1 MTMEATPTA
10 SGLTHEITDLE
21 SQTMARVAR
30 RLLPLLMACYFV
42 AYLDRVN
49 VGFAS
54 LTMNKALGFTS
65 AVYGFGGGIFFL
77 GYFIFEV
84 PSNVLLSKVGARV
97 WIARIL
103 ITWGLIS
110 ACTAFIV
117 GPVSFYSVRFLLGIA
132 EAGFFPGIILYLTW
146 WFPSYYR
153 SRIVGIF
160 MAAIPLSNILG
171 SLVSGVL
178 LDLDGLMGLAGW
190 QWLFILEAAPAV
202 VLGFAFWFFM
212 TDWPSQAHW
221 LTQAQRDWLIGR
233 LDAERTQRES
243 IRHYSLKQALLDRR
257 VLVLSLVYFG
267 GTFAGYGIA
276 LFQPQ
281 IVHQLA
287 AGFGMTGLIN
297 AIPYVFAA
305 GAMVLWGRHSD
316 HTGERPRHVAIAYS
330 VGAAGLIATALMTD
344 PVLTMVMLV
353 IAAMGQSSTGPTFWT
368 LPTAM
373 LSGTAAAGGIAL
385 INALGNLGGFF
396 GPYLFGLIKDATGGS
411 FTFGLMALALGPI
424 MSASIVLMLGHDR
437 RLEHIPA
444 RRAEVES

>member
-1 MTMEATPTA
+1 MAATPATA
-10 SGLTHEITDLE
+10 LTHEITDLE
-21 SQTMARVAR
+21 RQTMARVAR
-30 RLLPLLMACYFV
+30 RLLPLLIACYFV

-54 LTMNKALGFTS
+54 LTMNKALGFSS

-84 PSNVLLSKVGARV
+84 PSNILLSKVGARI

-103 ITWGLIS
+103 ITWGIIS
-110 ACTAFIV
+110 ACTALIT

-160 MAAIPLSNILG
+160 MAAIPISNIFG

-178 LDLDGLMGLAGW
+178 LDLDGLLGFAGW

-202 VLGFAFWFFM
+202 VLGFAFWLFM

-221 LTQAQRDWLIGR
+221 LAPAQREWLMTR
-233 LDAERTQRES
+233 LDAEQAQRET
-243 IRHYSLKQALLDRR
+243 IRHYSLKQALLDKR
-257 VLVLSLVYFG
+257 VLLLSLVYFG

-281 IVHQLA
+281 IVHRLA
-287 AGFGMTGLIN
+287 EGFGMTGVIN

-305 GAMVLWGRHSD
+305 VAMVLWGRHSD
-316 HTGERPRHVAIAYS
+316 HTGERPRHVAIAYT
-330 VGAAGLIATALMTD
+330 VGATGLIATALMTD

-411 FTFGLMALALGPI
+411 FTFALMALALGPI
-424 MSASIVLMLGHDR
+424 MSAAVVLTLGHDR
-437 RLEHIPA
+437 RLEHIPG
-444 RRAEVES
+444 RRVAAEP

>member
-1 MTMEATPTA
+1 MADRSDATGLPHVITPLERETMR
-10 SGLTHEITDLE
+10 
-21 SQTMARVAR
+21 RVAR

-84 PSNVLLSKVGARV
+84 PSNVLLSKVGARR

-103 ITWGLIS
+103 VTWGMIS
-110 ACTAFIV
+110 ACTAFIT
-117 GPVSFYSVRFLLGIA
+117 GPTSFYSVRFLLGIA

-153 SRIVGIF
+153 SRIVGVF

-178 LDLDGLMGLAGW
+178 LDLDGWLGIAGW
-190 QWLFILEAAPAV
+190 QWLFIIEAVPAV
-202 VLGFAFWFFM
+202 VLGVVFWVYM

-221 LTQAQRDWLIGR
+221 LAPAQRDWLMAR
-233 LDAERTQRES
+233 LDAERSQREA
-243 IRHYSLKQALLDRR
+243 IRHYSLKQALLDKR
-257 VLVLSLVYFG
+257 VLLLSLVYFG
-267 GTFAGYGIA
+267 GTFSGYGIV

-281 IVHQLA
+281 IVHRLSE
-287 AGFGMTGLIN
+287 GFGMTGVIN

-305 GAMVLWGRHSD
+305 CAMVLWGRHSD

-330 VGAAGLIATALMTD
+330 VSAAGLIATALMTD

-353 IAAMGQSSTGPTFWT
+353 VAAMGQASTGPTFWS

-396 GPYLFGLIKDATGGS
+396 GPFLFGMIKDATGGS
-411 FTFGLMALALGPI
+411 FMFALIAIALGPV
-424 MSASIVLMLGHDR
+424 MSASIVLALGHDR

-444 RRAEVES
+444 RRG

>member
-1 MTMEATPTA
+1 MNDAPSA
-10 SGLTHEITDLE
+10 AVLSHEITNLE
-21 SQTMARVAR
+21 RQTIARVTW

-54 LTMNKALGFTS
+54 LTMNKALGFSS
-65 AVYGFGGGIFFL
+65 AVYGFGAGIFFL

-84 PSNVLLSKVGARV
+84 PSNVLLSKVGARR

-103 ITWGLIS
+103 VTWGIIS
-110 ACTAFIV
+110 ACTAFV
-117 GPVSFYSVRFLLGIA
+117 AGPVSFYSVRFLLGIA

-153 SRIVGIF
+153 SRIVGMF

-178 LDLDGLMGLAGW
+178 LDLDGWLGIAGW
-190 QWLFILEAAPAV
+190 QWLFILEAAPAI
-202 VLGFAFWFFM
+202 VLGVVFWFYM
-212 TDWPSQAHW
+212 TDWPSQAQW
-221 LTQAQRDWLIGR
+221 LSDEQRGWLATR
-233 LDAERTQRES
+233 LDSERSQRET
-243 IRHYSLKQALLDRR
+243 IRHYSLKQALLNKR
-257 VLVLSLVYFG
+257 VLLLSLVYFG
-267 GTFAGYGIA
+267 GTFSGYGIA

-281 IVHQLA
+281 IVHRLA
-287 AGFGMTGLIN
+287 AGFGMTGVIN

-305 GAMVLWGRHSD
+305 AAMVWWGRHSD
-316 HTGERPRHVAIAYS
+316 HSGERPRHVALAYA

-344 PVLTMVMLV
+344 PVLTMAMLV
-353 IAAMGQSSTGPTFWT
+353 VAAMGQSSTGPTFWS

-396 GPYLFGLIKDATGGS
+396 GPYMFGLIKDAAGGS
-411 FTFGLMALALGPI
+411 FAYGLMAIALGPI
-424 MSASIVLMLGHDR
+424 MSAAIVLALGHDR
-437 RLEHIPA
+437 RLEHIPKGEAAA
-444 RRAEVES
+444 RR